1 MAIWNDLWEFFF
13 PRYCVVCGKRLL
25 QGEEHVCSKC
35 FSGLPRTRLHLRP
48 ENDMEKNLWGK
59 LPLER
64 ASAYLYYAKEGDVSR
79 LLYELKYY
87 GNAHIGHYLGRCM
100 ATDLSLSGF
109 FRGIDYVIPVPLH
122 KAKRRKRGYNQ
133 SEMLVE
139 GIASVT
145 GIPIFRDL
153 LVRSRYTE
161 TQTRKGGYERWL
173 NVQDVFECTSGEALK
188 DKHVLLVDD
197 VMTTGAT
204 IVACADSLAGI
215 PGLRI
220 SVLTL
225 ALAGYS

>member
-1 MAIWNDLWEFFF
+1 
-13 PRYCVVCGKRLL
+13 
-25 QGEEHVCSKC
+25 
-35 FSGLPRTRLHLRP
+35 
-48 ENDMEKNLWGK
+48 
-59 LPLER
+59 
-64 ASAYLYYAKEGDVSR
+64 
-79 LLYELKYY
+79 
-87 GNAHIGHYLGRCM
+87 
-100 ATDLSLSGF
+100 
-109 FRGIDYVIPVPLH
+109 
-122 KAKRRKRGYNQ
+122 
-133 SEMLVE
+133 MLVE